1 MKIKIQNDVIVHQ
14 SAGLSVGE
22 DVRITIKISNQCFKA
37 VKCEYSAFKV
47 ARRQLFLMLTP
58 GPLQRPI
65 FVLAPGPFFVLSA
78 IVQNSFFDRSI
89 VVFKSKSRHNHKVIL
104 YDVNQCFKAVKCE
117 YSAFKVA
124 RRQLFLML
132 TPGPLQWPI
141 FVLAPGPFFVL
152 SAISKSRRN
161 HKVLRVGPHRGHGLQ
176 CYASITDD
184 Q

>member
-14 SAGLSVGE
+14 SASLSVNE

-104 YDVNQCFKAVKCE
+104 YDVNQCFKAVKC
-117 YSAFKVA
+117 
-124 RRQLFLML
+124 
-132 TPGPLQWPI
+132 
-141 FVLAPGPFFVL
+141 
-152 SAISKSRRN
+152 
-161 HKVLRVGPHRGHGLQ
+161 PHRGHGLQ
-176 CYASITDD
+176 CYAMKSLTLYPPP